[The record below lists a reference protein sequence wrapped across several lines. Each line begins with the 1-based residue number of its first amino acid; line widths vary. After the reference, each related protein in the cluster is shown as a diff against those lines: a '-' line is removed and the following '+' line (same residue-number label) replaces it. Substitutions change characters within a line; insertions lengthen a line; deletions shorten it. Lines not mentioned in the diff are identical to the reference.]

1 MYISIS
7 NTQINT
13 VTYNITRLFHKD
25 KAHHFK
31 HISSGSVEI
40 PSYDKNQKV
49 VGHPWLFFMLTFVKF
64 FGFFRNMQRF
74 SFINCGR

>member
-1 MYISIS
+1 MYISTS

-13 VTYNITRLFHKD
+13 VTHNTTRLLHNN

-40 PSYDKNQKV
+40 PSSNT
-49 VGHPWLFFMLTFVKF
+49 LLL
-64 FGFFRNMQRF
+64 
-74 SFINCGR
+74 

>member
-13 VTYNITRLFHKD
+13 VTHNITRLLHKD

-40 PSYDKNQKV
+40 PTSNT
-49 VGHPWLFFMLTFVKF
+49 LLL
-64 FGFFRNMQRF
+64 
-74 SFINCGR
+74 